1 MYRFRKPNM
10 PTSRRPVTRQLP
22 SGSRVAVRG
31 FTVIELLTVMSII
44 GLLAAIAIPRLA
56 NMLDKAKVARAIGDV
71 RALQTELMTVEA
83 SNQPLPADLSA
94 IGRAGMLDP
103 WGRPYQY
110 FPFPGG
116 VPNGS
121 SRLDRFGVPLN
132 STFDVYSLGKDG
144 SSVPSVTA
152 GSSQDDVVR
161 GGDGGFIGLGS
172 KF

>member
-1 MYRFRKPNM
+1 MSR
-10 PTSRRPVTRQLP
+10 SRRPANRPRTSALR
-22 SGSRVAVRG
+22 SVRG
-31 FTVIELLTVMSII
+31 FTVIELLSVMSII
-44 GLLAAIAIPRLA
+44 GILAAIGIPRVST
-56 NMLDKAKVARAIGDV
+56 MLDKAKVARAIGDV
-71 RALQTELMTVEA
+71 RALQTELMAIEA
-83 SNQPLPADLSA
+83 SNQPLPADLSG

-152 GSSQDDVVR
+152 GASQDDIVR

-172 KF
+172 RF